1 MKLLIILFTGLIPF
15 FSGKPVE
22 NAEITLDRGTGRR
35 VVAFQQTGSQG
46 KVMFKHLDAG
56 NYRLMITFPQQEGKW
71 VKEKPRHSSLTKA
84 TYNPAN
90 KTYYYQAE
98 EGFFAIK
105 ISGLKK
111 VEKESFK
118 PLFRENR
125 TREEEEDENIQII
138 VSQFLAKNRGA
149 TISVAVKAITAAQF
163 KRVTLK
169 TGGDIS
175 TISIPGAR

>member
-71 VKEKPRHSSLTKA
+71 VKEKPRHSTLTKA

>member
-1 MKLLIILFTGLIPF
+1 MKLLIILFMGLIPF

-22 NAEITLDRGTGRR
+22 NAEITLDRGTGRK

-46 KVMFKHLDAG
+46 KVAFKHLDAG

-71 VKEKPRHSSLTKA
+71 VKERPRHSTLTKA

-125 TREEEEDENIQII
+125 TREEEEDESIQII

>member
-22 NAEITLDRGTGRR
+22 NAEITLDRGTGRK

-46 KVMFKHLDAG
+46 KVAFKHLDAG

-71 VKEKPRHSSLTKA
+71 VKERPRHSTLTKA

-125 TREEEEDENIQII
+125 TREEEEDESIQII

-149 TISVAVKAITAAQF
+149 SISVAVKAITAAQF

-169 TGGDIS
+169 AGGDIS